1 MTALLLLFFD
11 ICRLKRNPQDI
22 PSSALLKNLSIV
34 TYLLL
39 GFAFKWMVDAGAELA
54 AVMSTLDTV
63 LFLAMGY
70 AALWTRGFEQRATQT
85 ITALFGTGALLY
97 LVTLVVVLLPNGIA
111 SMLILLMQIWSI
123 VVIGHILSQSL
134 SLALGWGIAI
144 SSLYF
149 VLQINLFGIA
159 FLPNH

>member
-22 PSSALLKNLSIV
+22 PSSALLKNFSIL

-39 GFAFKWMVDAGAELA
+39 GFLVQWIAQGEPKLP

-70 AALWTRGFEQRATQT
+70 AALWTRGYEQRATQT
-85 ITALFGTGALLY
+85 ITALFGSGAFLY
-97 LVTLVVVLLPNGIA
+97 LLSLMFVLLPDSPA
-111 SMLILLMQIWSI
+111 SMLLLLVHIWSI

-134 SLALGWGIAI
+134 NLALGWGIAI
-144 SSLYF
+144 SFLYYI
-149 VLQINLFGIA
+149 LQFNLFGVA
-159 FLPNH
+159 FLPNQ

>member
-1 MTALLLLFFD
+1 
-11 ICRLKRNPQDI
+11 
-22 PSSALLKNLSIV
+22 
-34 TYLLL
+34 
-39 GFAFKWMVDAGAELA
+39 MVDAELALA

-70 AALWTRGFEQRATQT
+70 AALWTRGIEHRATQT
-85 ITALFGTGALLY
+85 ITALFGTGSILY
-97 LVTLVVVLLPNGIA
+97 LLSMAVVLLPDYPA
-111 SMLILLMQIWSI
+111 SMLILLMQFWSI

-134 SLALGWGIAI
+134 NLALGWGIAI

-159 FLPNH
+159 FLPNQ